1 MIRSRRRPSTILR
14 RTALAVSLTGLAV
27 VAPACRP
34 SSVETAAR
42 PGAAGAP
49 VFPEGWR
56 FPAGKLQ
63 PTFAPRAMV
72 TSDSR
77 LAAEAGVEI
86 LRQGGNAVDAAVAV
100 GFAMAVTYP
109 EAGNLG
115 GGGYMVIRMAD
126 GRTAALDYREIAP
139 LAATRDMYLDENG
152 KLTDR
157 SVVGHLASGVPGAV
171 AGMATALER
180 YGTMSLA
187 QVLAPAIRLA
197 EQGFVVDSALHRS
210 VRGDSALIAR
220 FAGAAVFLPGGTP
233 PPVGSRLVQP
243 ALARTLKTIASE
255 GARAFYTGWPADSIE
270 AEMKRGGGI
279 ITARDMAAYK
289 AEWRDPVR
297 TTYRGHTLV
306 SMPPSSSG
314 GVTIAEAL
322 NILEPFGKLPRH
334 GTPEYTHLLAAAY
347 QRAFI
352 DRNEKLA
359 DPAFVSVPV
368 AELTSKEYGTR
379 LNRTIERDR
388 WTPTPEATRTIREGM
403 ETTHYSVVDEKGN
416 AVSTTTTINS
426 LYGSGV
432 FIPGVGIFM
441 NNEMDDFAAQPGQPN
456 QFGLVQGEANAVQP
470 GKRMLSAMSPTIVLD
485 PAGEVLLV
493 VGSRGG
499 PRIITST
506 SQIILNVVEH
516 GMSLADAFSAPRI
529 HNQALPDVLIH
540 ERGGLSDSTM
550 EVLRT
555 MGHTLRIGTDGL
567 PNGIMRVSGGWH
579 GVVDPRGDGGGAAAG
594 Y

>member
-1 MIRSRRRPSTILR
+1 MIRSRRTLAPILR
-14 RTALAVSLTGLAV
+14 RTALALALAGIAA
-27 VAPACRP
+27 APACRP
-34 SSVETAAR
+34 SAVETTTA
-42 PGAAGAP
+42 PGAAAAP
-49 VFPEGWR
+49 SFPEGWR
-56 FPAGKLQ
+56 FPAGELE
-63 PTFAPRAMV
+63 PGFAPRAMV

-126 GRTAALDYREIAP
+126 GRTASLDYREIAP
-139 LAATRDMYLDENG
+139 LAATRDMYLDGNG

-171 AGMATALER
+171 AGMAAALER
-180 YGTMSLA
+180 YGTMTLA

-197 EQGFVVDSALHRS
+197 EQGLVVDSALHGS
-210 VRGDSALIAR
+210 LRGDRELITK
-220 FAGAAVFLPGGTP
+220 FAGGAVFFPNGEP
-233 PPVGSRLVQP
+233 PAVGSRLVQP
-243 ALARTLKTIASE
+243 ALARTLRTIASE
-255 GARAFYTGWPADSIE
+255 GARAFYDGWPADSVE

-279 ITARDMAAYK
+279 ITAEDMARYRP
-289 AEWRDPVR
+289 EWREPVR

-314 GVTIAEAL
+314 GVTIAETL
-322 NILEPFGKLPRH
+322 NILEPFGRLPAH
-334 GTPEYTHLLAAAY
+334 GTPGYTHLLAAAY
-347 QRAFI
+347 QRAFV
-352 DRNEKLA
+352 DRNEKIA

-368 AELTSKEYGTR
+368 AELTSKEYGER
-379 LNRTIERDR
+379 LSRTIDRDE
-388 WTPTPEATRTIREGM
+388 WTPTPQVARTMREGM

-416 AVSTTTTINS
+416 AVATTTTINS

-432 FIPGVGIFM
+432 YIPGVGIFM
-441 NNEMDDFAAQPGQPN
+441 NNEMDDFAAQPGTPN

-499 PRIITST
+499 PRIISST
-506 SQIILNVVEH
+506 SQIILNVVAH

-529 HNQALPDVLIH
+529 HHQALPDVLIH
-540 ERGGLSDSTM
+540 ERDGLSEETM
-550 EVLRT
+550 AALRA
-555 MGHTLRIGTDGL
+555 MGHTLRVGTDGL
-567 PNGIMRVSGGWH
+567 PNGIMRVPGGWH
-579 GVVDPRGDGGGAAAG
+579 GVVDPRGDGGGAALG